1 MKLYSAISFNFLVVG
16 RFRHLSITL
25 FNSYDV
31 TIVDLSLDEDLA
43 ILVGRSLRLF

>member
-25 FNSYDV
+25 F
-31 TIVDLSLDEDLA
+31 
-43 ILVGRSLRLF
+43 ILMMLKLLIYP

>member
-25 FNSYDV
+25 FHSYDV
-31 TIVDLSLDEDLA
+31 AIVDLSLDEDLA